1 MNKKIIGF
9 NSIVQLFLSAISYL
23 ALAYHFETDEAIM
36 EILANTD
43 WTATLLRLC
52 IYIIPSI
59 NLVSGMFGIIFSNKK
74 LLAFVMLLEI
84 WAGHLMIRYSGNNG
98 IIAILGLLMFML
110 AIVDLL
116 CLITYDPKKDKKKKQ
131 NKKK

>member
-1 MNKKIIGF
+1 
-9 NSIVQLFLSAISYL
+9 
-23 ALAYHFETDEAIM
+23 M

-59 NLVSGMFGIIFSNKK
+59 NLVNGMFGIIFSSKK

-84 WAGHLMIRYSGNNG
+84 WAGNLMIRYQGNNG
-98 IIAILGLLMFML
+98 IIGSLGYLMLAM

-116 CLITYDPKKDKKKKQ
+116 CLITYDPRKDKQMKRSKK
-131 NKKK
+131 